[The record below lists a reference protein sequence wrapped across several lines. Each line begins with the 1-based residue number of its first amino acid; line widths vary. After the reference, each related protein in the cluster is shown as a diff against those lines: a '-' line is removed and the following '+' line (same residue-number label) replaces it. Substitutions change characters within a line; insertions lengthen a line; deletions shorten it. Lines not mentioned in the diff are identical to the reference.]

1 MFGRCSLALSRG
13 RVDGAPLVSR
23 RVRGRSQEPGS
34 PARGAPG
41 VALLAPTA
49 SRARATPRKF
59 WAAPAVFASDAASR
73 LVATFA
79 GQEVLV
85 RDVQLLA
92 AQRAHL
98 LVAVRHDCAALLAPL
113 RFGLALPPPKL
124 GVPSLQ
130 RPKGRLRLAVLPPA
144 NARLGS
150 GLAWA
155 VGLAARA
162 GARQKAR
169 EASRADLLEFSGR
182 LAASAGLAKTSE
194 RNQRE
199 GANLLVSLWP
209 LACSGARQRLPIYEL
224 VRRL

>member
-1 MFGRCSLALSRG
+1 MVSRVSRSLALSRG
-13 RVDGAPLVSR
+13 LVSRR
-23 RVRGRSQEPGS
+23 RVRGRSQQPGS

-41 VALLAPTA
+41 VALPLPTTTG
-49 SRARATPRKF
+49 ARATPRKF

-98 LVAVRHDCAALLAPL
+98 LVAVRHDCAALLAPRAL
-113 RFGLALPPPKL
+113 SFGLALPPPKL

-150 GLAWA
+150 GLAA
-155 VGLAARA
+155 A
-162 GARQKAR
+162 GARVAVPQRTEDRLVCSAAPCLNFPAVWQPLQ
-169 EASRADLLEFSGR
+169 ASQRQAN
-182 LAASAGLAKTSE
+182 ATSE
-194 RNQRE
+194 RCKF
-199 GANLLVSLWP
+199 ASVFMAASLSWP
-209 LACSGARQRLPIYEL
+209 RLAQSSC
-224 VRRL
+224 

>member
-1 MFGRCSLALSRG
+1 MSAGVWAVLSCALSRS
-13 RVDGAPLVSR
+13 RRRRLVSPR
-23 RVRGRSQEPGS
+23 RVLGRSQEPGS
-34 PARGAPG
+34 PAGGAPG
-41 VALLAPTA
+41 VALLAPA
-49 SRARATPRKF
+49 AACAHAATRTQISS
-59 WAAPAVFASDAASR
+59 PAVFSSDAASR

-162 GARQKAR
+162 GARQKL
-169 EASRADLLEFSGR
+169 EVSASR
-182 LAASAGLAKTSE
+182 LA
-194 RNQRE
+194 
-199 GANLLVSLWP
+199 
-209 LACSGARQRLPIYEL
+209 
-224 VRRL
+224 

>member
-1 MFGRCSLALSRG
+1 MA
-13 RVDGAPLVSR
+13 A
-23 RVRGRSQEPGS
+23 
-34 PARGAPG
+34 
-41 VALLAPTA
+41 
-49 SRARATPRKF
+49 RKF
-59 WAAPAVFASDAASR
+59 WAAPAVRGADAESH

-162 GARQKAR
+162 GARQKL
-169 EASRADLLEFSGR
+169 EVSASR
-182 LAASAGLAKTSE
+182 LA
-194 RNQRE
+194 
-199 GANLLVSLWP
+199 
-209 LACSGARQRLPIYEL
+209 
-224 VRRL
+224 

>member
-1 MFGRCSLALSRG
+1 MSVGVWAVLSRALSRS
-13 RVDGAPLVSR
+13 RRRRLVSR
-23 RVRGRSQEPGS
+23 RVRGRSQGPGS

-41 VALLAPTA
+41 VALLAPA
-49 SRARATPRKF
+49 AARARAATRTQISSP
-59 WAAPAVFASDAASR
+59 PVFASDAASN

-162 GARQKAR
+162 GARQKL
-169 EASRADLLEFSGR
+169 EVSASR
-182 LAASAGLAKTSE
+182 LA
-194 RNQRE
+194 
-199 GANLLVSLWP
+199 
-209 LACSGARQRLPIYEL
+209 
-224 VRRL
+224 

>member
-1 MFGRCSLALSRG
+1 MSVGVWAVLSRALSRS
-13 RVDGAPLVSR
+13 RRRRLVSPR
-23 RVRGRSQEPGS
+23 RVRRRSRRPGS

-41 VALLAPTA
+41 VALLAPTL

-59 WAAPAVFASDAASR
+59 WAAPAVFAADAASR

-162 GARQKAR
+162 GARQKL
-169 EASRADLLEFSGR
+169 EVSASRY
-182 LAASAGLAKTSE
+182 
-194 RNQRE
+194 
-199 GANLLVSLWP
+199 P
-209 LACSGARQRLPIYEL
+209 
-224 VRRL
+224 

>member
-1 MFGRCSLALSRG
+1 MSVGVWAVLSRPLSRPRRQRRLSASGGALSSPGARPGARRASRCS
-13 RVDGAPLVSR
+13 R
-23 RVRGRSQEPGS
+23 RPR
-34 PARGAPG
+34 
-41 VALLAPTA
+41 
-49 SRARATPRKF
+49 RARAWPPESFGPRQLFSRRTPNR
-59 WAAPAVFASDAASR
+59 D

-162 GARQKAR
+162 GARQKL
-169 EASRADLLEFSGR
+169 EVSASR
-182 LAASAGLAKTSE
+182 LA
-194 RNQRE
+194 
-199 GANLLVSLWP
+199 
-209 LACSGARQRLPIYEL
+209 
-224 VRRL
+224 